1 MRAWIAPLLL
11 PGLFLAGSA
20 KTPPGALAATSA
32 QEALRVS
39 VSARALFSGW
49 VDVGRWTQIVA
60 EVSHESGPAGEL
72 VLTADVAERQVA
84 TKVELA
90 PGARKRV
97 ALLVHV
103 ERAPRASLSVRLPEG
118 GSLDLAPL
126 PVALQDTAGRSLVVV
141 AAEGDADLQGV
152 DGLGGGQAAAVA
164 LERPAELP
172 EEALAYAS
180 VDHLLLAGLGWEALS
195 EGQREAIRQWVGLGG
210 HLVFTG
216 GASAARTLGQMPRAL
231 RPASVLSTRG
241 VADLGALEILGGD
254 GAPRGSATIAELV
267 PEAGATILLGLA
279 DGSPLAVQ
287 GGYGDGRVTTLALD
301 PFQAPMRGW
310 GGLDGFW
317 RAVSRDFPLAETAW
331 SSPPLNLIDLDPLLR
346 SAQGLGLPSLGWPIG
361 FLALYIL
368 LVGPLSHRLLRRRSL
383 DLAWLSIPLLSLCA
397 TAVMYGLGLRL
408 HGDDLRLDELSV
420 VRAVPEAG
428 VAHVTTF
435 LAVFSPSSRSYALTA
450 GRGTFRSVADGG
462 SMSVQVWQERESR
475 LTGLAV
481 DQWSQRQVLLEAVI
495 PWPTTAPGHLTL
507 SGSQVLADLPNP
519 LGRRLVEAQLLVP
532 GGSTWL
538 GDVGAD
544 DPLRGTL
551 DYEAFSGAA
560 LLRSASETSTGGTA
574 DVGGDDARRW
584 VLLQAF
590 RAMLGV
596 DTAALGRSTPGY
608 DPASLTLP
616 SFRRPDALLLGW
628 DDLPQLRVSTED
640 GDDIHR
646 NLTLILTRLPIDLGG
661 ETPRFIDGMATS
673 RGADSAARCGPGAAM
688 LSASE
693 PGAEFSFPLGLGRP
707 QSGRIWLTLV
717 GPANEN
723 PSAPGFPFGEDA
735 FPVKISLWDQT
746 QGAWLTFNV
755 LSVGKSAEIPRVISR
770 ADGRDQIRLRLE
782 ADLSGPDEQE
792 RWSMF
797 NGCVEPR
804 LAIQAGVEPK
814 ASADGLPTTTPQAK
828 DTVTGKPTPP
838 PGVTVAVPPEPVLSP
853 PSTAREGSGSPP

>member
-1 MRAWIAPLLL
+1 MLL

-20 KTPPGALAATSA
+20 KTSPGALAATSA

-60 EVSHESGPAGEL
+60 EVSHASGPSGEL
-72 VLTADVAERQVA
+72 VLTADVAQRQVA

-90 PGARKRV
+90 PEARKRV

-103 ERAPRASLSVRLPEG
+103 ERAPGASLSVRLPEG

-141 AAEGDADLQGV
+141 AAEGDADLRGV
-152 DGLGGGQAAAVA
+152 DGLGGSQAAAVA
-164 LERPAELP
+164 LERPADLP

-180 VDHLLLAGLGWEALS
+180 VDHLLLAGHGWDALS

-241 VADLGALEILGGD
+241 VADLGALAILGGD

-287 GGYGDGRVTTLALD
+287 SGYGDGRVTALALD
-301 PFQAPMRGW
+301 PFQAPLRGW
-310 GGLDGFW
+310 GGSDGFW

-346 SAQGLGLPSLGWPIG
+346 SAQVGLPSLVWPIG

-368 LVGPLSHRLLRRRSL
+368 LVGPLSHRLLRRRSRN
-383 DLAWLSIPLLSLCA
+383 LAWLSIPLLSLCA

-435 LAVFSPSSRSYALTA
+435 LAVFSPRSRSYALTA
-450 GRGTFRSVADGG
+450 GRGTFRSVADSG
-462 SMSVQVWQERESR
+462 SASVQVWQERESR
-475 LTGLAV
+475 LTGLVV

-495 PWPTTAPGHLTL
+495 PWPTAAPGHLTL

-519 LGRRLVEAQLLVP
+519 LGRRLAQAQILVP

-538 GDVGAD
+538 GDVDAD
-544 DPLRGTL
+544 APLRGTL

-560 LLRSASETSTGGTA
+560 LLRSASATGGSA
-574 DVGGDDARRW
+574 DVDGDDARSW
-584 VLLQAF
+584 VLLQAL
-590 RAMLGV
+590 RTMLGV
-596 DTAALGRSTPGY
+596 DTAALGRSPLDY
-608 DPASLTLP
+608 SPASLALP
-616 SFRRPDALLLGW
+616 SFRRPDAMLLGW
-628 DDLPQLRVSTED
+628 DDEPQLHVSTQD
-640 GDDIHR
+640 GDASHR

-717 GPANEN
+717 GPADEN

-735 FPVKISLWDQT
+735 FPVKISLWDQA

-755 LSVGKSAEIPRVISR
+755 LSVGKSTEIPRVISR

-814 ASADGLPTTTPQAK
+814 ASADGLFTATPQAK
-828 DTVTGKPTPP
+828 DTVAGNPTPP
-838 PGVTVAVPPEPVLSP
+838 PELTVASPTEPVISP
-853 PSTAREGSGSPP
+853 TSTARKGPGSPP